1 MLLVSHQAPK
11 ICCITDIG
19 VHKMLVKFYKLRIF
33 IKKVLAAVEA
43 FSRIS

>member
-1 MLLVSHQAPK
+1 MVSHWAPK
-11 ICCITDIG
+11 IQCSISFIG

-43 FSRIS
+43 FSCISC